1 MELTVHGSPFDLYSG
16 DMESLF
22 VQFYPFK
29 NVSIKLRLLEG
40 VVLTV
45 PGPGF

>member
-1 MELTVHGSPFDLYSG
+1 MELTVRGSPFDLYSG
-16 DMESLF
+16 DMESLYIEL
-22 VQFYPFK
+22 YPLK
-29 NVSIKLRLLEG
+29 NISIKLRLLEG